1 VARYGLAMEPDVDPL
16 VTEAIRPE
24 LIAIDLAPTEELVL
38 AMNADDA
45 TVPQAVAAVAPAIAA
60 AIDAVVERLRR
71 GGRLV
76 YVGAGTAGRIGV
88 LDAAEC
94 GPTFNTTRVVAV
106 LAGGLGSFVD
116 EVQDAEDDADA
127 GARDLAGLEL
137 SSDDAVV
144 AISAS
149 GRTPYVLGAV
159 AHARERGSAT
169 IALVCNADTA
179 LARAADRAIELVVGP
194 EFIAGSTR
202 LKAGTAQKLVVNM
215 ISTIAMVKLG
225 KTYGNLMVDVR
236 ASNDKLRARS
246 RRIVALATGASDD
259 EIERALAATD
269 GEVKNAIL
277 TLLTGVDGPTASR
290 LLEDAD
296 GHLRAALAAAP
307 R

>member
-236 ASNDKLRARS
+236 AANEKLRARAV
-246 RRIVALATGASDD
+246 RIVAQGS
-259 EIERALAATD
+259 
-269 GEVKNAIL
+269 
-277 TLLTGVDGPTASR
+277 GVD
-290 LLEDAD
+290 DAD
-296 GHLRAALAAAP
+296 AADALAAADGDAKTAILM
-307 R
+307 RLRGLDADEAAARLEACGRDLRRALGES